1 MDRPPVIQTEGLTRR
16 FGEIVAVDGLTLEVT
31 QGEILGFLGHNGAGK
46 TTTVRLLNGVLA
58 PHGGHVSVLGLDPL
72 RDGVALRRRTGVLT
86 ETPSLDE
93 RLTARENL
101 TLYAELYG
109 VDQGRVPSRVGSLLE
124 TFELADRADDRVG
137 SYSRGMKLRL
147 SIARAL
153 VHEPELLFLDEPTSG
168 LDPVAAR
175 QMHDLIRAFCASGQ
189 RTVFLCTHNLAE
201 AQRLCDR
208 VCVMERG
215 RLVAMGAPRE
225 LAQSLTAQ
233 LRLELEVAPD
243 HLDLARQ
250 ELARLPNARLVMSG
264 EHDASLIVTVG
275 QREAIPVLNAA
286 LVRAG
291 VAVYRLV
298 VHEPTLEDVYFSLH
312 PEANEPRGEPS
323 PQGEVAPPSAEGL
336 A

>member
-1 MDRPPVIQTEGLTRR
+1 MNHSIVIRAENVTRR
-16 FGEIVAVDGLTLEVT
+16 FGETVAVDGLTLAVER
-31 QGEILGFLGHNGAGK
+31 GEILGFLGHNGAGK

-58 PHGGHVSVLGLDPL
+58 ANAGAISVLGLDPL

-101 TLYAELYG
+101 SLYAELYG
-109 VDQGRVPSRVGSLLE
+109 VPQADLSRRVGALLD
-124 TFELADRADDRVG
+124 TFALTERADDRVG
-137 SYSRGMKLRL
+137 GFSRGMRQRL
-147 SIARAL
+147 AIARAL
-153 VHEPELLFLDEPTSG
+153 IHEPELLFLDEPTGG
-168 LDPVAAR
+168 LDPVATR
-175 QMHDLIRAFCASGQ
+175 QMHDLIRTFAGQ
-189 RTVFLCTHNLAE
+189 GERTVFLCTHNLTE

-233 LRLELEVAPD
+233 LRLDLEVAPD
-243 HLDLARQ
+243 HLERAQRTLS
-250 ELARLPNARLVMSG
+250 RLPQVRAVEQG
-264 EHDASLIVTVG
+264 ENGAALTITVA
-275 QREAIPVLNAA
+275 QREAIPAVNAA

-298 VHEPTLEDVYFSLH
+298 PHEATLEDVYFALH
-312 PEANEPRGEPS
+312 GAAAQRAAAGPDA
-323 PQGEVAPPSAEGL
+323 EVRA
-336 A
+336 